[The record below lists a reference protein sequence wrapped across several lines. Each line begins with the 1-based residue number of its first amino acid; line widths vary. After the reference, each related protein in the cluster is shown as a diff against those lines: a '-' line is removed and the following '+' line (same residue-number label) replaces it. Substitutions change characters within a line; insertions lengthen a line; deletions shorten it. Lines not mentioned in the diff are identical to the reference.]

1 MEFFAIL
8 IAWAAVQFWG
18 SGVVVQK
25 DDWIAQFRRVL
36 RYVQTVRL
44 RLVIFLA
51 APALLVA
58 VILWLLGPLLF
69 GLPFFFLSVLILLYS
84 LGRGDFQT
92 RLRLYLNSWQRGD
105 LEGAYLHAQQFSPE
119 LCDSGAENAEE
130 LHSAVRKAV
139 FYQGFE
145 RWFAAVFWFF
155 ALGPAVALLY
165 RLLFIASRHDSFDQ
179 EERDQAKLWLYYAEW
194 IPVRLLGFAFALVG
208 DFDGSFRKWRESLMS
223 DLPAEDYLD
232 ALGCLSLPC
241 TAHTDDGQ
249 FTQNAAKELQCVQ
262 QMLSRSLLCWIAVM
276 ALMQLF

>member
-8 IAWAAVQFWG
+8 VAWAAVQFWG

-36 RYVQTVRL
+36 RYVQVMRL
-44 RLVIFLA
+44 RLTVFLLI
-51 APALLVA
+51 PVLLVG
-58 VILWLLGPLLF
+58 VMLWLLGPLLL
-69 GLPFFFLSVLILLYS
+69 GLPVFLLTVLVLLYS

-105 LEGAYLHAQQFSPE
+105 LEGAYLHAQQFSAD
-119 LCDSGAENAEE
+119 LCDSGAENAAQ
-130 LHSAVRKAV
+130 LHSVVRKAV

-155 ALGPAVALLY
+155 ALGPAFALLY
-165 RLLFIASRHDSFDQ
+165 RLLFIASRHASFEQD
-179 EERDQAKLWLYYAEW
+179 ERDQAKLWLYYSEW
-194 IPVRLLGFAFALVG
+194 LPVRLLGFAFALVG
-208 DFDGSFRKWRESLMS
+208 DFDGSFTKWRESLMS
-223 DLPAEDYLD
+223 DLPTEEYLD
-232 ALGCLSLPC
+232 TLGCQSLPC
-241 TAHTDDGQ
+241 TTNTDDGQ
-249 FTQNAAKELQCVQ
+249 FTQSAARELQCVQ